1 MSRKIILLLSLA
13 IITLAHLSAASSLP
27 NKIES
32 NYKIR
37 RISPD
42 GGLSINGQRDVRQ
55 DKWGFIWVTTVNNLY
70 RFDGYT
76 FNLIQKKSIRQFPS
90 PH

>member
-42 GGLSINGQRDVRQ
+42 GGLSINGQLS
-55 DKWGFIWVTTVNNLY
+55 TT
-70 RFDGYT
+70 YT
-76 FNLIQKKSIRQFPS
+76 GSMDTPLNLIQKKSIRQFPS